1 MTQIASLN
9 VGQAGELLIAAIA
22 QCIQNYDIIA
32 LQEVNVNSH
41 SAPRFVRMEP
51 EGFPLLLGSL

>member
-9 VGQAGELLIAAIA
+9 VGQAGVVKIAAIA

-41 SAPRFVRMEP
+41 RAPGFVRQ
-51 EGFPLLLGSL
+51 